1 MQENLK
7 LKKILSCNI
16 SKLYPLKLQDYNKC
30 CIAEK
35 VHKSSFYTTNKTRE
49 KKNLKVLVKISC
61 WKNDTLIF
69 SRCLVF

>member
-1 MQENLK
+1 MQENLR
-7 LKKILSCNI
+7 LEKILSCNI

-35 VHKSSFYTTNKTRE
+35 YIKALFTQQTTTKT
-49 KKNLKVLVKISC
+49 NLKVLVKISC

>member
-7 LKKILSCNI
+7 LEKILSCNI

-35 VHKSSFYTTNKTRE
+35 VHKSSFYTTNN
-49 KKNLKVLVKISC
+49 KKKISKC
-61 WKNDTLIF
+61 WLKFPVGKMTL
-69 SRCLVF
+69 